1 MPEFPIDHAAVCDD
15 LLALCCPE
23 HGMPAVAAGGEFGL
37 GFIAGQRYFF
47 SASGRGSCHCERCGG
62 DRVYRRVTGRRWL
75 TVLLLPV
82 LPREKAPE
90 HLQCS
95 VCGTRYQLELLGMPT
110 VAQMQAVLPAGTHA
124 AAVAMLQAGDPDSEP
139 ARHRAVEAIR
149 AAGRA
154 GYDAAAL
161 EADLAC
167 PISPAAELTSLL
179 NRLAMQLVDQARSWF
194 LADVVRI
201 GLAGGPLTAQQR
213 RAAVQIG
220 AQLGIG
226 ATRARAVI
234 AMTEQGAPSE

>member
-1 MPEFPIDHAAVCDD
+1 M
-15 LLALCCPE
+15 
-23 HGMPAVAAGGEFGL
+23 
-37 GFIAGQRYFF
+37 GFILGQRYFF
-47 SASGRGSCHCERCGG
+47 SATGRGTCHCERCGG

-75 TVLLLPV
+75 TVLLVPV
-82 LPREKAPE
+82 LPLERAPE

-95 VCGTRYQLELLGMPT
+95 ICGTRYQVELLALPT
-110 VAQMQAVLPAGTHA
+110 VAQMQAALPAGTQA
-124 AAVAMLQAGDPDSEP
+124 AAVAMLQAGDPDSEA

-149 AAGRA
+149 AAGLA
-154 GYDAAAL
+154 GYDDAAL

-179 NRLAMQLVDQARSWF
+179 NRLAMQLIDQARSWF

-226 ATRARAVI
+226 AARARVVI
-234 AMTEQGAPSE
+234 ATTEQAAPSE